1 MSPIHPQGP
10 ESPAARVHLAQEG
23 AAIDHCGPAS
33 PDGLR
38 LVFQGDCAYCHC
50 YGQLPRIPC
59 LLVYGR
65 FGCDGDGR
73 SLWSGGSY
81 SRQHLRGACAMADEL
96 FPGDTPEQAEA
107 RIDRVWESL
116 RATPR
121 DDPDRIQ
128 KARDAYLMDPNLG
141 DG

>member
-1 MSPIHPQGP
+1 
-10 ESPAARVHLAQEG
+10 
-23 AAIDHCGPAS
+23 
-33 PDGLR
+33 
-38 LVFQGDCAYCHC
+38 
-50 YGQLPRIPC
+50 
-59 LLVYGR
+59 
-65 FGCDGDGR
+65 
-73 SLWSGGSY
+73 
-81 SRQHLRGACAMADEL
+81 MADEL